1 MTTRD
6 LMPAHVALRLTLSLR
21 RMFRRAEPQPIDR
34 EEQRRRFAVQR
45 ELEDRERDTLRT
57 VGRVL

>member
-6 LMPAHVALRLTLSLR
+6 LMPTHVALRLTLSLR
-21 RMFRRAEPQPIDR
+21 RVFHRSTPQPVDR
-34 EEQRRRFAVQR
+34 EEQRRRYAVQR
-45 ELEDRERDTLRT
+45 ELEERERDTIRT